1 MIHTYKYINIYIYI
15 HTYNPYKLAG
25 GPPPFPSRTCPSHQW
40 RLPRIFIYIKKRG
53 DPQWSES
60 SWRMMTWSS
69 SVVSSH
75 STVGLSCPNG
85 LVIWEVNFLGC
96 QWTHKT
102 ISCCSSV
109 PSILGVDNFEYPFM
123 DFPHFRIFLRKKSL
137 CWLHPLCLDNSGLLG
152 GRRFSNFA
160 CWKVGAEPCNTSG
173 CGFLISVDWFKGK
186 SERKPWFLPAFSILV
201 YSMHYLVGGFTTLKT
216 NE

>member
-1 MIHTYKYINIYIYI
+1 MEATADIHI
-15 HTYNPYKLAG
+15 HQKKGWSTVE
-25 GPPPFPSRTCPSHQW
+25 
-40 RLPRIFIYIKKRG
+40 RIFMENDDLI
-53 DPQWSES
+53 
-60 SWRMMTWSS
+60 
-69 SVVSSH
+69 VVCGFLTFH
-75 STVGLSCPNG
+75 GWIVMPNG

-109 PSILGVDNFEYPFM
+109 PSILGVDNFDYPFM

-201 YSMHYLVGGFTTLKT
+201 YSMYYLAGGFTTLKT